1 MDKFEQKKIKKI
13 KPIKNTCYDLLINY
27 IPQPIKNVRAVL
39 KMKLLVFFKTNTPK
53 QTVCR
58 RRKKLSKPKAQ
69 SKINNIR
76 NPFMLKKKKKK
87 LKME

>member
-39 KMKLLVFFKTNTPK
+39 KMKLLVFLRQIHLNK
-53 QTVCR
+53 QCVGDE
-58 RRKKLSKPKAQ
+58 
-69 SKINNIR
+69 R
-76 NPFMLKKKKKK
+76 N
-87 LKME
+87 